1 MFNLVVPKHFCMNSN
16 PEIIID
22 KSSDRFEEPSGGDV
36 SVHTSHCAD
45 LQVIDLK
52 SGGDV
57 SVHTSY
63 CIDLRMWS
71 QMR

>member
-1 MFNLVVPKHFCMNSN
+1 
-16 PEIIID
+16 
-22 KSSDRFEEPSGGDV
+22 
-36 SVHTSHCAD
+36 VHTSHCAD

-63 CIDLRMWS
+63 CIDLRMRS